1 MIDAAIEQLYRDD
14 WARILATL
22 VRQTR
27 NLDTAEDA
35 LQEAIAR
42 AIVSWPRDGVPQ
54 NPAGW
59 ISTTAQRIAVDAAR
73 RATTLQQKLP
83 LLPLPEEESPHSIDL
98 AFGDDRL
105 RLIFTCCHPILTTDS
120 RIALTLR
127 LICGLT
133 TSDIAALF
141 LVPEA
146 TMAARITR
154 AKKKLSA
161 SKVPYEIPEPEQLD
175 SRLHDVLQVIY
186 LVATAGHT
194 PAHGEILHDAST
206 MQLAL
211 DLTRV
216 LEELIPTHSEVL
228 ALRALVLFA
237 EARKETRLDDEG
249 DALALE
255 HMDRS
260 LWNRDLISQGVGLTE
275 SSLRLSTPDTV
286 GPYTLQAAITAC
298 HVEAESYE
306 VTDWAQITAL
316 YTVLDHRHPSAIVR
330 LGLCIAVGMRD
341 DPETGLTMIERS
353 SLDDALANY
362 AMLPAARAD
371 MYHRLG
377 QDAHAAE
384 QYRLA
389 ADRTGNLALR
399 RWFLQR
405 ALDAESG
412 CQRFGR

>member
-1 MIDAAIEQLYRDD
+1 MTPETTTVIEAIYRDD

-27 NLDTAEDA
+27 NLDAAEDA

-42 AIVSWPRDGVPQ
+42 AVVSWPCDGVPQ

-59 ISTTAQRIAVDAAR
+59 VSTTAQRIAIDAGR
-73 RATTLQQKLP
+73 RATSLQQKLP
-83 LLPLPEEESPHSIDL
+83 LLPLPDDESPHDIDL

-120 RIALTLR
+120 RLALTLR

-141 LVPEA
+141 LVPEP

-154 AKKKLSA
+154 AKKKIAA
-161 SKVPYEIPEPEQLD
+161 SKVPYEIPAPGQLE
-175 SRLHDVLQVIY
+175 SRLQDVLQVIY

-194 PAHGEILHDAST
+194 PAQGEFLHDAST

-216 LEELIPTHSEVL
+216 LGELIPQHPEVL
-228 ALRALVLFA
+228 GLRALVLFA

-260 LWNRDLISQGVGLTE
+260 LWDHDLIRQGIQLTE
-275 SSLRLSTPDTV
+275 SSLRLSKPDTV
-286 GPYTLQAAITAC
+286 GPYALQAAIAAC
-298 HVEAESYE
+298 HGEAASYE
-306 VTDWAQITAL
+306 ATDWAQIAAL
-316 YTVLDHRHPSAIVR
+316 YAVLDRRHPSAICR
-330 LGLCIAVGMRD
+330 LGFCVAVSMRD
-341 DPETGLTMIERS
+341 GPEAGLVMVDRS
-353 SLDDALANY
+353 MLDDALENY

-371 MYHRLG
+371 MYRRQG
-377 QDAHAAE
+377 DWEKAVAH
-384 QYRLA
+384 YRTA
-389 ADRTGNLALR
+389 ADLTGNLALR
-399 RWFLQR
+399 RWFLTQ
-405 ALDAESG
+405 AEQTG
-412 CQRFGR
+412 ER